1 MSTLCT
7 QWALV
12 FIQVNLRN
20 NIIDELRCGTPPADP
35 CCSRQSC
42 MHLRTTSMGGAC
54 LAFSRQTLKV
64 WKTQPSLATTSG
76 KTTAGQEWT
85 DYQCL
90 ESNGENDCHRLKF
103 WNDNLNWLACW
114 SWNGQLAGVEMAS
127 LLVLQICSS
136 NGEAPRLIKCLF
148 AWPDCWLIINV
159 RCQLAWLKLTL
170 DCRKISQAKRR
181 PLSRASFVCMGM
193 MRPPPPSV
201 TAKTIQA
208 SKMGQWTRA
217 KEKPAPCPMMVQKR
231 LLHRM
236 PLELLKAKYNYLRN
250 NSAAWMLFAV
260 HWLRFDFV
268 WPTFFKLFSLLFS
281 LNSEVALKHRLG
293 RGHAE
298 DHSPMVGAP
307 FELRLK
313 LTQIKLSPR
322 SSVLTLTVGITRRHA
337 CKERAFGKW
346 AGQSMSCNKLN
357 VKYRQQTG
365 QKTLTVFGQFVVS
378 YFVSYYVLL
387 LPTSWPLSRFWGCF
401 SCQQA
406 GMWPASW
413 PLFAIFL
420 ILNRCVSA
428 TLAHWSWLFEFPWI
442 LILAKISLKIPKKTA
457 WMFPRMVV
465 SLAWM
470 LHWHLIWAIFSACDA
485 SSAWENA
492 CYASAAWGN
501 ACDDASSAWE
511 NACYA
516 SAAWGNACD
525 DASSAWGNA
534 TWSINFK
541 GQ

>member
-1 MSTLCT
+1 MIGPACWLKLFGCFSLLVDDGTISLHLEHGSVPRQFFAIDFEHFFWGSTSGWHCAHPWSSRCCLRWRRFFPWRFLPSNLKNSNWYHQMSTLCT

-42 MHLRTTSMGGAC
+42 MHLRTTSMGGAWPFPDR
-54 LAFSRQTLKV
+54 LEGLE
-64 WKTQPSLATTSG
+64 TQPSLATTSG

-90 ESNGENDCHRLKF
+90 ESNGENDCHPLKF

-181 PLSRASFVCMGM
+181 PLSRASFVSMGM

-250 NSAAWMLFAV
+250 NSAAWML
-260 HWLRFDFV
+260 
-268 WPTFFKLFSLLFS
+268 LLFT
-281 LNSEVALKHRLG
+281 
-293 RGHAE
+293 
-298 DHSPMVGAP
+298 D
-307 FELRLK
+307 
-313 LTQIKLSPR
+313 
-322 SSVLTLTVGITRRHA
+322 
-337 CKERAFGKW
+337 
-346 AGQSMSCNKLN
+346 
-357 VKYRQQTG
+357 
-365 QKTLTVFGQFVVS
+365 
-378 YFVSYYVLL
+378 
-387 LPTSWPLSRFWGCF
+387 WG
-401 SCQQA
+401 
-406 GMWPASW
+406 
-413 PLFAIFL
+413 L
-420 ILNRCVSA
+420 ILFDRRFSNYFRFFSA
-428 TLAHWSWLFEFPWI
+428 STQKWLSSIDLEEAMRKIIRRRSGLPSTSDWNWRKSNWAQEAAHWHSLWASPVAMHVKKGP
-442 LILAKISLKIPKKTA
+442 LASE
-457 WMFPRMVV
+457 
-465 SLAWM
+465 LASQC
-470 LHWHLIWAIFSACDA
+470 LV
-485 SSAWENA
+485 
-492 CYASAAWGN
+492 
-501 ACDDASSAWE
+501 
-511 NACYA
+511 
-516 SAAWGNACD
+516 
-525 DASSAWGNA
+525 
-534 TWSINFK
+534 IN
-541 GQ
+541 